1 MKEQKI
7 KRVNTRRINIT
18 ILEKDY
24 NEIHRIVEENKYLSF
39 SEFIR
44 EAIRT
49 QLNKNAKNEELK
61 NINTN
66 LQDMREFVNQM
77 FKVIEDT
84 GINDL
89 NDIKGNYAEILIKFT
104 NSIEELDDKQ
114 KNLMKTLFKSLFE
127 TVIETVRSQ
136 SNISAISELDKR
148 NRKNI

>member
-18 ILEKDY
+18 MLEKDY

-66 LQDMREFVNQM
+66 LQD
-77 FKVIEDT
+77 
-84 GINDL
+84 
-89 NDIKGNYAEILIKFT
+89 
-104 NSIEELDDKQ
+104 
-114 KNLMKTLFKSLFE
+114 
-127 TVIETVRSQ
+127 IETTLQ
-136 SNISAISELDKR
+136 NLI
-148 NRKNI
+148 